1 MHLHGFSQTIPLSFP
16 EHLIVTFTI
25 PLSLLTLIFLFRVR
39 YMPKTG
45 WKHQSSSSDIVP
57 VKAASTKYGKNK
69 FCERLPET
77 NRKNR
82 LSPTR
87 PTRATTTTKKK
98 TNIHEVSLLLG
109 YLK

>member
-1 MHLHGFSQTIPLSFP
+1 
-16 EHLIVTFTI
+16 
-25 PLSLLTLIFLFRVR
+25 
-39 YMPKTG
+39 MPKTG
-45 WKHQSSSSDIVP
+45 WKHQNLSSDIVP

-87 PTRATTTTKKK
+87 PTRATTTAKKK